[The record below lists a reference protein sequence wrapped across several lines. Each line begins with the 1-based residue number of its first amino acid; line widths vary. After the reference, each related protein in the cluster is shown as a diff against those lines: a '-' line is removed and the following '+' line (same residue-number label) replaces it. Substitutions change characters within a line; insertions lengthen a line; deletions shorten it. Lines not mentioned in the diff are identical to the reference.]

1 MLWYIL
7 TIVGV
12 ILSGIGFILGI
23 IAVFSVFKISSIESR
38 IEEQDFKSLQNNDEN
53 KKSFVD
59 FHKKILYNI
68 YRKWKRDILSGVG

>member
-38 IEEQDFKSLQNNDEN
+38 TEEQHFKSLQNNDEN
-53 KKSFVD
+53 EKS
-59 FHKKILYNI
+59 
-68 YRKWKRDILSGVG
+68 